1 MCRYFLKKQND
12 RGGRGKIKRFTYH
25 ENVKAFPSFCLLY
38 GSCSSNEI
46 FREEFNFLVYILSA
60 HNNQRYTD
68 SS

>member
-1 MCRYFLKKQND
+1 MCRYLKKKQND
-12 RGGRGKIKRFTYH
+12 RGGRGKIERFTYH

-38 GSCSSNEI
+38 SSSNEI

>member
-46 FREEFNFLVYILSA
+46 FREEFNFLVYI
-60 HNNQRYTD
+60 
-68 SS
+68 